1 VLSDFSGAEEGGLA
15 SRLRQVQAVQDFDRL
30 RERAI
35 IQDLVSAITR
45 SPSRLLPFE
54 EVRRLLHIHEV
65 GERGLQDIPLDKIV
79 GSVGRYNDFTRTF
92 LPRTSASRQRWANLK
107 NLAGGLSGWPPIEV
121 YQVGDVYFVKD
132 GNHRVSV
139 AMDMGMKTIQAYVTE
154 CASPVPL
161 SNSQITAADL
171 MLMADRAD
179 FLTRTNID
187 NLRPGHGIE
196 LTLPGRYQDLLAHI
210 AAHQYA
216 LDQQSNN
223 GVTWEEATID
233 WYDNVYRP
241 LVDMIGQKNLL
252 KEFPHRTAA
261 DLYAWIIEHELEL
274 REVCGSDRVG
284 DQVAVDDFADLY
296 SERPLVA
303 QLKSVRRFLDNLLHR
318 RRPPCEGR

>member
-1 VLSDFSGAEEGGLA
+1 MTGRRGSEELRLG

-45 SPSRLLPFE
+45 SPRHLLAFE
-54 EVRRLLHIHEV
+54 EVRHLLHITEV
-65 GERGLQDIPLDKIV
+65 GERGLRDIPLDKIV
-79 GSVGRYNDFTRTF
+79 GSVGRYNDFTRSF

-107 NLAGGLSGWPPIEV
+107 NLASGLSGWPPIEV

-154 CASPVPL
+154 CVSPVPL
-161 SNSQITAADL
+161 DNQITPADL
-171 MLMADRAD
+171 MLQADRAD

-187 NLRPGHGIE
+187 TLRPGHGIE

-216 LDQQSNN
+216 LDQQSDAA
-223 GVTWEEATID
+223 VSWEEATVD
-233 WYDNVYRP
+233 WYDHVYRP
-241 LVDMIGQKNLL
+241 LVGLIEHKNLL
-252 KEFPHRTAA
+252 TEFPHRTAS

-274 REVCGSDRVG
+274 REACDVPRV
-284 DQVAVDDFADLY
+284 DDNVALDDFATLY
-296 SERPLVA
+296 SERPVVGQVKA
-303 QLKSVRRFLDNLLHR
+303 VRRFFDTLLKR
-318 RRPPCEGR
+318 REPPCDSM

>member
-1 VLSDFSGAEEGGLA
+1 MLADFGGSQEVGLA

-45 SPSRLLPFE
+45 SPSRLLAFE
-54 EVRRLLHIHEV
+54 DVRRLLHVHEI
-65 GERGLQDIPLDKIV
+65 GERGLKDIPLDKIV
-79 GSVGRYNDFTRTF
+79 GSVGRYNDFTRSF

-139 AMDMGMKTIQAYVTE
+139 AMNMGMKTIQAYVTA
-154 CASPVPL
+154 CTSPVPL
-161 SNSQITAADL
+161 DSRVTAADL
-171 MLMADRAD
+171 MLLADRAD

-187 NLRPGHGIE
+187 SLRPGHGIE

-210 AAHQYA
+210 AAHQYM
-216 LDQQSNN
+216 LDQQSDVA
-223 GVTWEEATID
+223 VTWEEATAS
-233 WYDNVYRP
+233 WYDEVYRP
-241 LVDMIGQKNLL
+241 LIELIEHKNLL

-274 REVCGSDRVG
+274 REVCDSDRVA
-284 DQVAVDDFADLY
+284 DQVAVDDFAQLY
-296 SERPLVA
+296 SERTLAAPV
-303 QLKSVRRFLDNLLHR
+303 KSVRRFFDTLLKR
-318 RRPPCEGR
+318 RRPPCESG